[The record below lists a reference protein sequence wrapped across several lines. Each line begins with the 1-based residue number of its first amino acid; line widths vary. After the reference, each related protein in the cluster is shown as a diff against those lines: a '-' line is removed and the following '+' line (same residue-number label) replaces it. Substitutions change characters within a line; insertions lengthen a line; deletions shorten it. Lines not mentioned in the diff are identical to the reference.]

1 MKMRVNHQMLND
13 VVNKTNRDS
22 EQLFSEINGMSND
35 INALKQIWR
44 GEEADIFYTRIDN
57 YLGNLKAIPETY
69 NTFAKFMSK
78 ANKLYKEADEEFA
91 KELGNIN

>member
-13 VVNKTNRDS
+13 VVSKTNRDS
-22 EQLFSEINGMSND
+22 EQLFGEINGMSND

-78 ANKLYKEADEEFA
+78 ANKLYKEADEQFA